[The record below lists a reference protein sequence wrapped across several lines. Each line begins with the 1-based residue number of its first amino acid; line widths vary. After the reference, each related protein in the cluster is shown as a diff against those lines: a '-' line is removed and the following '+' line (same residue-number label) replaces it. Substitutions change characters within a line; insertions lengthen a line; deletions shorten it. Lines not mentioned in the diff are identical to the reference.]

1 MNDVS
6 KSACVPK
13 EMNNETKW
21 RSCCQRQL
29 EMEKWLWSNVD
40 EIDMLETK
48 RWDDE
53 VTQSERYPPSGRKNM
68 QTETWQPCERKN
80 QKRSVHAC
88 TLETSRWIKGS
99 TTKRENTGSQ
109 LLTYKVKNEKIKY
122 DSTIVHG
129 PVQNKSMPVPM
140 VVWEVL
146 SNSC

>member
-1 MNDVS
+1 MCAKRNEQWNKVKELLS
-6 KSACVPK
+6 KAAGNGEMTLIQRWRNRHVRNKTMGRWSNTKRKISTQWQEKHANGNMATLWKEESPK
-13 EMNNETKW
+13 EGTA
-21 RSCCQRQL
+21 
-29 EMEKWLWSNVD
+29 
-40 EIDMLETK
+40 
-48 RWDDE
+48 
-53 VTQSERYPPSGRKNM
+53 
-68 QTETWQPCERKN
+68 

-129 PVQNKSMPVPM
+129 PVQNKSKHVPM
-140 VVWEVL
+140 AVWEVL